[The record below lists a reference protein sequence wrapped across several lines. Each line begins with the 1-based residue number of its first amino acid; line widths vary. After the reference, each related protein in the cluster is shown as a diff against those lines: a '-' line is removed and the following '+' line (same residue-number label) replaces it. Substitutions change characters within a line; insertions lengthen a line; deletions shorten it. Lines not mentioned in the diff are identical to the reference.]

1 MMWGY
6 ARVSTEGQNVGRQLL
21 KMRSLGIPD
30 GAVLVD
36 RASGRDLDRPAW
48 RELMARLRP
57 GDELVLDSLDRLGR
71 DYGDVT
77 REWRRLV
84 GMGVDIR
91 CLDLDFFD
99 SARFREMGALGVCVE
114 DMLLSLL
121 AYVAQTERD
130 KMRAR
135 QAEGIAVARAA
146 GRYRG
151 RAPKEYDPQV
161 LERAGRALAEGGRA
175 AAARVLGCHPNTV
188 SNMVADGRLHA
199 LPA

>member
-1 MMWGY
+1 MYGY
-6 ARVSTEGQNVGRQLL
+6 VRVSTEGQNAERQLL
-21 KMRSLGIPD
+21 KMRELGIPE
-30 GAVLVD
+30 GATFVD
-36 RASGRDLDRPAW
+36 KASGKDMDRPAW
-48 RELMARLRP
+48 RALMARLAP
-57 GDELVLDSLDRLGR
+57 GDALVVDSLDRLGR

-91 CLDLDFFD
+91 CLDLEFFD
-99 SARFREMGALGVCVE
+99 SAKFREMGALGVCVE

-121 AYVAQTERD
+121 AYVAQTERE

-151 RAPKEYDPQV
+151 RAPREYDPEL
-161 LERAGRALAEGGRA
+161 LERAGRELAGGGRA

-199 LPA
+199 VCA